1 MYVLIG
7 RKIGSL
13 GLEFVDPDGA
23 RHTDNFFSNKHLSE
37 NVFMHSCLAKRHRRG
52 LTNRHKRKVQDE
64 EFLHSIPKDCFL
76 CLRGGDDGDGHVA
89 TIDFGRMYP
98 PGLSS
103 PLNCDGP
110 PICVQAALTLPR
122 SYEPRLD

>member
-13 GLEFVDPDGA
+13 GLEFVDPDA
-23 RHTDNFFSNKHLSE
+23 ALDTLTVSSPTQDVSE
-37 NVFMHSCLAKRHRRG
+37 NAFMHSCLAKRHRRG
-52 LTNRHKRKVQDE
+52 LTNRHRRKVQDE
-64 EFLHSIPKDCFL
+64 LHSVPKDCFL
-76 CLRGGDDGDGHVA
+76 CSQGGDDGDGHVA
-89 TIDFGRMYP
+89 IIDFGRMYP

-103 PLNCDGP
+103 PLNCDGH
-110 PICVQAALTLPR
+110 PICVQAALTLPK